1 MAEDVSAVRAEG
13 RPAAAAPVVDAGRA
27 DAPTEAPLLEVIG
40 LKQHFP
46 VAPHLAE
53 RLFGKKVRYVHAVDG
68 VDLAVHRGE
77 TVGLVGESGC
87 GKSTLARSILRLHRP
102 TAGSVRFEG
111 REILDL
117 PPQQMRRLR
126 QDMQIIFQDPFASLN
141 PRHTVEQIVGLP
153 LRIQGVPRQE
163 IRGRVLELLDIVGL
177 PPGHIDRF
185 PHQFS
190 GGQRQRIGI
199 ARALAAQPKFV
210 VADEPVSALDV
221 SIQAQILNLLER
233 LQQEMGLTYLFITH
247 DLSVV
252 SYVSDRIAVMYLG
265 RIVEWGATEDLF
277 ADPLHPYTRALLSA
291 VPTVESRGRRR
302 ERIIL
307 QGSPPTPIDPPGG
320 CRFYSRCF
328 LKEKNET
335 CLHVDPPLAPM
346 GNGRRVACHAV
357 AGTL

>member
-1 MAEDVSAVRAEG
+1 MAEAQAAVSAGGARVD
-13 RPAAAAPVVDAGRA
+13 AAP
-27 DAPTEAPLLEVIG
+27 PLLEVAG

-46 VAPHLAE
+46 IVPNLVE
-53 RLFGKKVRYVHAVDG
+53 RLFGKKVRHVHAVDG
-68 VDLAVHRGE
+68 VDLTVYRGE

-87 GKSTLARSILRLHRP
+87 GKSTLARSVLRLYQP
-102 TAGSVRFEG
+102 TAGSVKFEG
-111 REILDL
+111 REILNL
-117 PPQQMRRLR
+117 PPAEMRRLR
-126 QDMQIIFQDPFASLN
+126 KDMQIIFQDPFASLN
-141 PRHTVEQIVGLP
+141 PRQTVEQIVGLP
-153 LRIQGVPRQE
+153 LRIQGVPKHE
-163 IRGRVLELLDIVGL
+163 IRGRVLELLEIVGL

-199 ARALAAQPKFV
+199 ARALAVRPKFV

-221 SIQAQILNLLER
+221 SIQAQIINLLER
-233 LQQEMGLTYLFITH
+233 LQEEFGLTYLFITH

-265 RIVEWGATEDLF
+265 RIVEWAKTEDLF
-277 ADPLHPYTRALLSA
+277 AEPLHPYTQALLSA
-291 VPTVESRGRRR
+291 IPTVERRGRRR

-320 CRFYSRCF
+320 CRFYERCF

-335 CLHVDPPLAPM
+335 CRLVDPELVDL
-346 GNGRRVACHAV
+346 GNGRKVACHAV